1 MALIERLMGLGGED
15 PTQAKLP
22 VHQFIAVMNEFARGV
37 ITGAEAQAAVDA
49 LSGAPLDA
57 AGVAEAQA
65 LVATITGSATAKLA
79 RVVLINDV
87 LLLAEDGRVD
97 LYTTPA
103 RVRTRLGL

>member
-1 MALIERLMGLGGED
+1 MGLGGED

-22 VHQFIAVMNEFARGV
+22 VHQFIGVMNEFARGQ
-37 ITGAEAQAAVDA
+37 ITGADAQLAVSQ

-57 AGVAEAQA
+57 AAIAEAQA